1 MTGGDGAGGTLEAIT
16 RQAAVLHAELQRAV
30 EIFVHGAPD
39 TEATD
44 VPSAPVDVAVLEL
57 TVDGWR
63 HLVPTESTARGA
75 LGALMHQRFGD
86 TLRSF
91 PLVLGAVGRS
101 DLATDLASGRADA
114 VATGGDTDRAALARA
129 LQRVDLAA
137 GTTLFAQGDP
147 GDSLYVIVRGRLR
160 LVITDAAGDALFR
173 ELGPGQTV
181 GELALLTGDPRNGTV
196 VAIRDAVVYRL
207 GRNEFDRTARSHPDV
222 TRTMLATLAGRL
234 NHPQVRGDTHAPP
247 QHIAVVSVGV
257 NGCGRELAEAL
268 ARTMD
273 REVPTALVTSASID
287 AAVGDGAVDADPAS
301 PLGVRVQLHLD
312 ELEERHRHLVLVAD
326 EGVTPWSLKCV
337 READLVL
344 LVGRAGAAPTPT
356 RLEEAVFDVA
366 RPITGARRH
375 LVVVE
380 PTAAGTPAGTDRWL
394 RTRDVDRCH
403 HVHLGSPEH
412 LSRLARFVTG
422 TPVGLALSG
431 GAVRAF
437 AHLGVLRA
445 LGAAGI
451 PVDIIVATSA
461 GAVVGAQ
468 LAMGLDPDRISE
480 LDQQAFGGLGR
491 MLLDVVPFTSVFGG
505 TRFNAVLEG
514 LFGDV
519 RFEDLWL
526 QFACTTTD
534 LTAAQPRLHQRG
546 PLRPFIRASCS
557 LPMVFPPVIHEGHL
571 LADGGIVNN
580 LPVDPLLGM
589 GRVGLLIAVNV
600 TSTFYDADEAY
611 NYQDNLTLARVLN
624 GRLNPFAERLV
635 APGMLDVLMR
645 SLEIGSKSVET
656 AQAAKADLYIRP
668 DVSHFGY
675 TDVAA
680 MAAIVA
686 AGEAATRDRLAEFG
700 APVVAF
706 TR

>member
-1 MTGGDGAGGTLEAIT
+1 MTVADDAHDAADALAAIT
-16 RQAAVLHAELQRAV
+16 RQAAVLHVELQRAV
-30 EIFVHGAPD
+30 AIFVDGAPYG
-39 TEATD
+39 ELAD
-44 VPSAPVDVAVLEL
+44 VASEPVDAAVLEL

-63 HLVPTESTARGA
+63 HLVPTERAARRAFAA
-75 LGALMHQRFGD
+75 LVFERFGD

-91 PLVLGAVGRS
+91 PLVLGAIGRR
-101 DLATDLASGRADA
+101 DLATGDADGAASDDG
-114 VATGGDTDRAALARA
+114 TDRAALARA
-129 LQRVDLAA
+129 LERVDLAA
-137 GTTLFAQGDP
+137 GTTLFTQGDP

-160 LVITDAAGDALFR
+160 LVVTDAGSDALVR

-207 GRNEFDRTARSHPDV
+207 GKDEFERTGRSHPDV

-234 NHPQVRGDTHAPP
+234 NHPAPGAVHSAP
-247 QHIAVVSVGV
+247 QNIAVISVGV
-257 NGCGRELAEAL
+257 GGCGRELAEAL
-268 ARTMD
+268 AVTMN
-273 REVPTALVTSASID
+273 REVPTALVTSASVD

-301 PLGVRVQLHLD
+301 PLGVRVQHHLG
-312 ELEERHRHLVLVAD
+312 ELEERHRHLLLLAD
-326 EGVTPWSLKCV
+326 EAVTPWSLKCV

-344 LVGRAGAAPTPT
+344 LVGRAGAAPLVTD
-356 RLEEAVFDVA
+356 LEEAVFEAA
-366 RPITGARRH
+366 RPAIGARRH

-380 PTAAGTPAGTDRWL
+380 PTATGIPTGTDRWL
-394 RTRDVDRCH
+394 RTRAVDRCH
-403 HVHLGSPEH
+403 HVHLASPDH
-412 LSRLARFVTG
+412 LGRLARFVTG

-445 LGAAGI
+445 LRAAGI
-451 PVDIIVATSA
+451 PVDVIVATSA

-468 LAMGLDPDRISE
+468 LAMGLDPDRIIE
-480 LDQQAFGGLGR
+480 HDRQAFGALGR
-491 MLLDVVPFTSVFGG
+491 MLLDLVPPFTSLFGG
-505 TRFNAVLEG
+505 TRFNAVLDD

-519 RFEDLWL
+519 CFEDLWL

-534 LTAAQPRLHQRG
+534 LTAAQPRLHRHG
-546 PLRPFIRASCS
+546 RLRPFIRASCS
-557 LPMVFPPVIHEGHL
+557 LPMLFPPVIHEGHL

-589 GRVGLLIAVNV
+589 GHVGFLVAVNV
-600 TSTFYDADEAY
+600 ATAFYDADEAY
-611 NYQDNLTLARVLN
+611 NYEDSLPLARVLN

-645 SLEIGSKSVET
+645 SLEIGSKSVEP

-668 DVSHFGY
+668 DVSRFGY
-675 TDVAA
+675 TDVGAI
-680 MAAIVA
+680 AAIVA
-686 AGEAATRDRLAEFG
+686 AGEAATVARLAEVG